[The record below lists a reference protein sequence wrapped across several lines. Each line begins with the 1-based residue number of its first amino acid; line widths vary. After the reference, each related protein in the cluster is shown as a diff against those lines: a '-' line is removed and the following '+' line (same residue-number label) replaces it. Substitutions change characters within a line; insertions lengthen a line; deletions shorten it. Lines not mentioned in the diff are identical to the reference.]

1 MSMST
6 RIEYKIKSAD
16 GSSQS
21 FLVDVNPESFVIK
34 DDDTVEGPAWT
45 LLENNQCEHCP
56 FNKNEKKYCPVAK
69 NLAQASEAFKDHRS
83 VDKVTV
89 FVKTEERFYGKD
101 TDLQTALFSLF
112 GLTMAS
118 SNCSHLHI
126 FKSMARFHLPFSTL
140 QETTV
145 RALGMY
151 LISEYLV
158 SMDKKDHKIEMQGL
172 LNKYDQIAIVNRGII
187 ERIRSLKGGDANK
200 NAIVVL
206 DNFASL
212 LPLEIS
218 SGLSEIKPL
227 FNNLA

>member
-1 MSMST
+1 MSKQF
-6 RIEYKIKSAD
+6 EYMIKSTD
-16 GSSQS
+16 GTTQS
-21 FLVDVNPESFVIK
+21 FTVYVDPDSFVIK
-34 DDDTVEGPAWT
+34 DDDSIQGPEWT
-45 LLENNQCEHCP
+45 KLEYNQCDHCP
-56 FNKNEKKYCPVAK
+56 YSKDQKVYCPVAK

-89 FVKTEERFYGKD
+89 FVKTDERFYGKD

-118 SNCSHLHI
+118 SDCSHLHI

-140 QETTV
+140 IETTV
-145 RALGMY
+145 RAVGMY
-151 LISEYLV
+151 LIAEHLKALDDPNYKV
-158 SMDKKDHKIEMQGL
+158 DMQGL
-172 LNKYDQIAIVNRGII
+172 LSKYEQIAIVNKGII

-200 NAIVVL
+200 NAIIVL
-206 DNFASL
+206 DNFSSL

-227 FNNLA
+227 FKN